1 MNRTVKLALIT
12 GALALSAS
20 PALSLA
26 KPAGHGHSPGA
37 SLPAK
42 AKAYGKYCQ
51 NESKKHVDG
60 REGNALQPMRYR
72 DGQARQRRG
81 RQSPQG
87 LPEREQEACRRSR
100 RERPSANASRLG
112 RSCSTPSI
120 TPRDRRAR
128 SCPIDMI
135 MPRFLVQVYCSPDAV
150 AAVVGSG
157 LNSGSPVSRD
167 GFGPSLSVVVPFFL
181 SGETKEAVKSR
192 VDDALSPVGVVYS
205 VDEPRYDIADSDIDD
220 SMKRLTDEDLGAC
233 IKTTQAYIEPRRAH
247 PDASIEADEYQL
259 AKLEH
264 LRDWRRYSEI

>member
-26 KPAGHGHSPGA
+26 KPTGHGHSPGA

-60 REGNALQPMRYR
+60 QKGTPFSQCVTAMAKLANGAADNPRKACQNESKKHV
-72 DGQARQRRG
+72 DGQKG
-81 RQSPQG
+81 S
-87 LPEREQEACRRSR
+87 
-100 RERPSANASRLG
+100 PSANASRLG